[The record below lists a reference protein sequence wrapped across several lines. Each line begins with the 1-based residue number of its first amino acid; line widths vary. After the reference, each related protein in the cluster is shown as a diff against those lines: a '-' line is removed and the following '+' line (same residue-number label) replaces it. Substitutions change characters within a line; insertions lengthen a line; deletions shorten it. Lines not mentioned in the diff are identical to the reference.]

1 MMKRHLD
8 ITIYHLLL
16 PCAIRIRIINTNR
29 TAIISNKADLKV
41 DLSRSVDKVSESGE
55 TESALIIILV
65 IYTLL
70 IPSTSNSIVWLYKK
84 AH

>member
-29 TAIISNKADLKV
+29 TAIISNKAGLKV
-41 DLSRSVDKVSESGE
+41 DLYHSEDKVSESE
-55 TESALIIILV
+55 EIESALNIILV
-65 IYTLL
+65 IYTLIILSTPNTL
-70 IPSTSNSIVWLYKK
+70 ILLFK
-84 AH
+84 